1 MKVELTA
8 FGAGQTPVLDGKIT
22 YVSADSEEGGPG
34 GGRYYLAKASVSW
47 KDKQTMIPGAVVPG
61 MPVPIAVKT
70 GEKTLLRYVL
80 DPLAGFCWRTL
91 R

>member
-8 FGAGQTPVLDGKIT
+8 FGAGQTPVLDGKIP
-22 YVSADSEEGGPG
+22 YVSADSEKASAG

-61 MPVPIAVKT
+61 MPVTTRSRQARRHCFGTCLI
-70 GEKTLLRYVL
+70 R
-80 DPLAGFCWRTL
+80 
-91 R
+91 